1 MTSSWLQLVN
11 KTCIITGAGSGIG
24 EAVAKSLVSEGCRV
38 VMADQNYDAIERVA
52 EDFKIREAS
61 HHLIQ
66 CDVTDPNQVRDLI
79 QQADDFAGWSSE
91 RSLSHGKQDIFP
103 VATLLVN
110 CAGITRDNWI
120 SKMELDEWNDVLE
133 VNLKGTFLTCRQFM
147 DQKRADNLFPK
158 IRQGEAIHPSLEA
171 SIVNIG
177 SIVSENGNLGQV
189 NYAASKGGV
198 LGLSRAL
205 AKEVAIR
212 KVRVNS
218 VVPGFIDT
226 PMAHAIPES
235 VKDHV
240 INQIPMKRFGL
251 SSEVANVV
259 SFLLS
264 PRSGYIT
271 GESVTVSGMI
281 SL

>member
-1 MTSSWLQLVN
+1 
-11 KTCIITGAGSGIG
+11 
-24 EAVAKSLVSEGCRV
+24 
-38 VMADQNYDAIERVA
+38 MADHNYDAIETVSA
-52 EDFKIREAS
+52 DFKSYNAN

-66 CDVTDPNQVRDLI
+66 CDVTNDSQVRNLI
-79 QQADDFAGWSSE
+79 RQADDFAAQTSAN
-91 RSLSHGKQDIFP
+91 SLSQSQDIVP
-103 VATLLVN
+103 AATLLVN

-120 SKMELDEWNDVLE
+120 SRMELAEWDDVLD
-133 VNLKGTFLTCRQFM
+133 VNLKGTFLTCRQFL
-147 DQKRADNLFPK
+147 DQERADNLFPK
-158 IRQGEAIHPSLEA
+158 MHPNDSTLPRPEA

-177 SIVSENGNLGQV
+177 SIVSELGNIGQV

-212 KVRVNS
+212 NVRVNS

-226 PMAHAIPES
+226 PMAQAIPEHI
-235 VKDHV
+235 KDRV
-240 INQIPMKRFGL
+240 MNSIPMRRFGT
-251 SSEVANVV
+251 STEIADVV

-264 PRSGYIT
+264 PRSGYVT

>member
-1 MTSSWLQLVN
+1 MASCWLQLVN
-11 KTCIITGAGSGIG
+11 RTCIVTGAGSGIG
-24 EAVAKSLVSEGCRV
+24 EAVSKSLLSAGCHV
-38 VMADQNYDAIERVA
+38 VMADHNYDAIETVSK
-52 EDFKIREAS
+52 DLNSFNAS

-66 CDVTDPNQVRDLI
+66 CDVTNESQVRDLI
-79 QQADDFAGWSSE
+79 RQADDFAVQTSSQ
-91 RSLSHGKQDIFP
+91 SQDIVP
-103 VATLLVN
+103 AATLLVN

-120 SKMELDEWNDVLE
+120 SRMELAEWDDVLD
-133 VNLKGTFLTCRQFM
+133 VNLKGTFLTCRQFL
-147 DQKRADNLFPK
+147 DQERADNLFPK
-158 IRQGEAIHPSLEA
+158 MHPNDSIHSRPEA

-177 SIVSENGNLGQV
+177 SIVSELGNLGQV

-212 KVRVNS
+212 NVRVNS

-226 PMAHAIPES
+226 PMAEAIPAH
-235 VKDHV
+235 VKDRV
-240 INQIPMKRFGL
+240 MNQIPMRRFGT
-251 SSEVANVV
+251 STEIANVV

-264 PRSGYIT
+264 PRSGYVT
-271 GESVTVSGMI
+271 GELVTVSGMI

>member
-1 MTSSWLQLVN
+1 MNASTLYEHKSGCTSIYAKNHPV
-11 KTCIITGAGSGIG
+11 T
-24 EAVAKSLVSEGCRV
+24 KSLVSEGCRV
-38 VMADQNYDAIERVA
+38 VMADYNYDAIDRVSK
-52 EDFKIREAS
+52 DLKTRKGI
-61 HHLIQ
+61 HHLVQ

-79 QQADDFAGWSSE
+79 QQADDFAGSTSE
-91 RSLSHGKQDIFP
+91 ASFSHGQQGIFP
-103 VATLLVN
+103 AATLLVN

-120 SKMELDEWNDVLE
+120 SQMELDEWDDVLD
-133 VNLKGTFLTCRQFM
+133 VNLKGTFLTCRHFM
-147 DQKRADNLFPK
+147 DQRRADKLFPK
-158 IRQGEAIHPSLEA
+158 IHPSDVIHPRPEA

-177 SIVSENGNLGQV
+177 SIVSELGNIGQV

-205 AKEVAIR
+205 AKEAAIR
-212 KVRVNS
+212 NVRVNS

-226 PMAHAIPES
+226 PMAQAIPAY
-235 VKDHV
+235 VKERV
-240 INQIPMKRFGL
+240 MNQIPMKRFG
-251 SSEVANVV
+251 STSEVANVV

-264 PRSGYIT
+264 PRSGYVT

>member
-1 MTSSWLQLVN
+1 MEMG
-11 KTCIITGAGSGIG
+11 IIPEKLPSHFPHRTMHNS
-24 EAVAKSLVSEGCRV
+24 VSKSLLSAGCHV
-38 VMADQNYDAIERVA
+38 VMADHNYDAIETA
-52 EDFKIREAS
+52 SKDFKPSNAS

-66 CDVTDPNQVRDLI
+66 CDVTNESQVRDLI
-79 QQADDFAGWSSE
+79 READDFAVQTLLKSS
-91 RSLSHGKQDIFP
+91 SQSQDIVP
-103 VATLLVN
+103 AATLLVN

-120 SKMELDEWNDVLE
+120 SRMEMAEWDDVLD
-133 VNLKGTFLTCRQFM
+133 VNLKGTFLTCRQFL
-147 DQKRADNLFPK
+147 DQERADTLFPK
-158 IRQGEAIHPSLEA
+158 MHPNDSIHSRPEA

-177 SIVSENGNLGQV
+177 SIVSELGNLGQA

-212 KVRVNS
+212 NVRVNS

-226 PMAHAIPES
+226 PMAQAIPAH
-235 VKDHV
+235 VKERV
-240 INQIPMKRFGL
+240 MNQIPMRRFGT
-251 SSEVANVV
+251 STEIANVV

-264 PRSGYIT
+264 PRSGYVT

>member
-1 MTSSWLQLVN
+1 M
-11 KTCIITGAGSGIG
+11 
-24 EAVAKSLVSEGCRV
+24 AKSLVSEGCRV
-38 VMADQNYDAIERVA
+38 VLADHNLDTIERA
-52 EDFKIREAS
+52 AKELNTEKSNFYLMK
-61 HHLIQ
+61 
-66 CDVTDPNQVRDLI
+66 CDVTDPNQVHDLI
-79 QQADDFAGWSSE
+79 QQSDDFAGHDSEVSSE
-91 RSLSHGKQDIFP
+91 QQTA

-120 SKMELDEWNDVLE
+120 SRMELDEWDDVLD

-147 DQKRADNLFPK
+147 NQRRADEYFPK
-158 IRQGEAIHPSLEA
+158 QHDGGSTAPRLEA

-177 SIVSENGNLGQV
+177 SIVSELGNLGQV

-212 KVRVNS
+212 NVRVNS

-226 PMAHAIPES
+226 PMAQAIP
-235 VKDHV
+235 DHV
-240 INQIPMKRFGL
+240 KSRVMTQIPMQRFG
-251 SSEVANVV
+251 STSEVANVV

-271 GESVTVSGMI
+271 GESITVSGMI

>member
-1 MTSSWLQLVN
+1 MFWYTLSLIIKWRWYLSTILVRL
-11 KTCIITGAGSGIG
+11 
-24 EAVAKSLVSEGCRV
+24 VAKSLLSVGCHV
-38 VMADQNYDAIERVA
+38 VMADHNYDSIERA
-52 EDFKIREAS
+52 SKDLETHDAS
-61 HHLIQ
+61 HHLIE
-66 CDVTDPNQVRDLI
+66 CDVTSPNDVKNLI
-79 QQADDFAGWSSE
+79 QRADEFAARTKGEKSSYG
-91 RSLSHGKQDIFP
+91 HDIVP
-103 VATLLVN
+103 AATLLVN
-110 CAGITRDNWI
+110 CAGITRDNWV
-120 SKMELDEWNDVLE
+120 SRMELDEWNDVLD
-133 VNLKGTFLTCRQFM
+133 VNLKGTYLTCRQFL
-147 DQKRADNLFPK
+147 DQERADNLFPK
-158 IRQGEAIHPSLEA
+158 LHSSGDASLQSRPDA

-177 SIVSENGNLGQV
+177 SIVSELGNLGQA

-212 KVRVNS
+212 NIRVNS

-226 PMAHAIPES
+226 PMARAIPDH
-235 VKDHV
+235 VKDRV
-240 INQIPMKRFGL
+240 MNQIPMKRFGT
-251 SSEVANVV
+251 SSEIADVV

>member
-1 MTSSWLQLVN
+1 
-11 KTCIITGAGSGIG
+11 
-24 EAVAKSLVSEGCRV
+24 
-38 VMADQNYDAIERVA
+38 MADHDYDAIQRVA
-52 EDFKIREAS
+52 KDFETQKAS

-66 CDVTDPNQVRDLI
+66 CDVTDPNQVRDLF
-79 QQADDFAGWSSE
+79 QQADDFAGLTSDM
-91 RSLSHGKQDIFP
+91 SLSNCDQGNIIP
-103 VATLLVN
+103 AATLLVN

-120 SKMELDEWNDVLE
+120 SQMELDEWDEVLE
-133 VNLKGTFLTCRQFM
+133 VNLKGTYLTCRQFM
-147 DQKRADNLFPK
+147 DKRRADKFFPK
-158 IRQGEAIHPSLEA
+158 IHHGDAEVRHPRPEA

-177 SIVSENGNLGQV
+177 SIVSELGNLGQV

-212 KVRVNS
+212 NVRVNS
-218 VVPGFIDT
+218 VVPGFVDT
-226 PMAHAIPES
+226 PMAQAVPAH
-235 VKDHV
+235 VKDR
-240 INQIPMKRFGL
+240 IMNQIPMKRFGT

-259 SFLLS
+259 TFLLS
-264 PRSGYIT
+264 PRSGYVT

>member
-1 MTSSWLQLVN
+1 M
-11 KTCIITGAGSGIG
+11 
-24 EAVAKSLVSEGCRV
+24 AKSLVSEGCRV
-38 VMADQNYDAIERVA
+38 VLADHNPDAIERVVK
-52 EDFKIREAS
+52 DFKTDKS
-61 HHLIQ
+61 SFHLMQ
-66 CDVTDPNQVRDLI
+66 CDVTDPSQVRDLV
-79 QQADDFAGWSSE
+79 QQADEFAGCTSELLSSPD
-91 RSLSHGKQDIFP
+91 QQVIIP
-103 VATLLVN
+103 AATLLVN

-120 SKMELDEWNDVLE
+120 SQMELDEWNDVLE

-147 DQKRADNLFPK
+147 DQKRADELFPK
-158 IRQGEAIHPSLEA
+158 HFDSDTVAPRLEA

-177 SIVSENGNLGQV
+177 SVVSELGNIGQV

-212 KVRVNS
+212 NVRVNS

-226 PMAHAIPES
+226 PMAQAIPVHIKER
-235 VKDHV
+235 
-240 INQIPMKRFGL
+240 IMNQIPMKRFG
-251 SSEVANVV
+251 STSEVANVV

-271 GESVTVSGMI
+271 GESITVSGMI

>member
-1 MTSSWLQLVN
+1 
-11 KTCIITGAGSGIG
+11 
-24 EAVAKSLVSEGCRV
+24 
-38 VMADQNYDAIERVA
+38 MADHNYDAIKR
-52 EDFKIREAS
+52 AS
-61 HHLIQ
+61 ADLKTYDANYHLVE
-66 CDVTDPNQVRDLI
+66 CDVTSPNEVQDLI
-79 QQADDFAGWSSE
+79 ERADDFAARTIPDPSS
-91 RSLSHGKQDIFP
+91 RAQDIVP
-103 VATLLVN
+103 AATLLVN
-110 CAGITRDNWI
+110 CAGITRDNWV
-120 SKMELDEWNDVLE
+120 SRMEIDEWDDVLD
-133 VNLKGTFLTCRQFM
+133 VNLKGTYLTCRQFL
-147 DQKRADNLFPK
+147 DQERADNLFPK
-158 IRQGEAIHPSLEA
+158 QQSSSDEVYPRPHA

-177 SIVSENGNLGQV
+177 SIVSELGNLGQV

-212 KVRVNS
+212 NVRVNS

-226 PMAHAIPES
+226 PMARAIP
-235 VKDHV
+235 DHV
-240 INQIPMKRFGL
+240 RDRVMNQIPMKRFGTT
-251 SSEVANVV
+251 SEIADVV